1 MIGSILIGLDEP
13 GHAPVLEDLGIRW
26 ARRLGARL
34 LGLAAIDEPGIR
46 AIEPLGALGGRPGI
60 DPVYHMGYEYWMTY
74 YRRRSERLLEQFAA
88 RCAEAGVPH
97 TELTTLGPPDEVI
110 EREARACDLILLP
123 RRSHFRFTADED
135 SGDEPLLKKIL
146 KHAPRPVVLVPEEP
160 WPDGPAVVA
169 YDGSTEADHAL
180 LTFLATGL
188 AAGPVRV
195 HVVGVGTR
203 AAEASDLADRARRVL
218 AEHHI
223 EATTHAVESR
233 PPHAMRLLEHI
244 RRIGAGLVVMGARG
258 QPRLKDLLLGHAT
271 SIGLPDCPSPLFLAH

>member
-1 MIGSILIGLDEP
+1 MIGCILIGLDEP
-13 GHAPVLEDLGIRW
+13 CHAPIMEDLGVRW
-26 ARRLGARL
+26 AQRFGAKL

-74 YRRRSERLLEQFAA
+74 YRQRAARLLEQFAA

-97 TELTTLGPPDEVI
+97 AELTALGPPDEMI

-146 KHAPRPVVLVPEEP
+146 KHAPRPVVLVPDDP
-160 WPDGPAVVA
+160 WPDGPIVIA
-169 YDGSTEADHAL
+169 YDGSPEAAHAL
-180 LTFLATGL
+180 RAFLDTGL
-188 AAGPVRV
+188 VDGSGRV
-195 HVVGVGTR
+195 HVIGLGTR
-203 AAEASDLADRARRVL
+203 AAEASDLADRARQVL

-223 EATTHAVESR
+223 EATTHAVESSQPR
-233 PPHAMRLLEHI
+233 ATTLLEPI
-244 RRIGAGLVVMGARG
+244 RRIGAGLVVMGTRA
-258 QPRLKDLLLGHAT
+258 QPSLRDLFLGHAT
-271 SIGLPDCPSPLFLAH
+271 SLAFPDCPSPLFLAH